1 MVLESKKRSWTKS
14 ITWRILAVL
23 ILAVVAYAITRDP
36 LETTIITVITQT
48 IKFVAYYIHERCWGF
63 IHWGYE
69 PKENVAQRLR
79 ALGYID

>member
-1 MVLESKKRSWTKS
+1 LLESRKRSFTKS

-36 LETTIITVITQT
+36 LQTTIITVITHS
-48 IKFVAYYIHERCWGF
+48 IKFVAYYIHERFWGSVN
-63 IHWGYE
+63 WGYE

-79 ALGYID
+79 DLGYID